1 MNKKMRDLLEK
12 INSKKV
18 LAKSFM
24 EEDNKDIK
32 KANALLDEIDKLEE
46 EYKAEERLY
55 KLEKEFFMELI
66 DQVSINALS
75 KRDLLLILKALEYT
89 NENTG
94 LEDFI
99 DLRNN
104 IVKEICFL
112 TETTEE
118 DFINYLESSK

>member
-1 MNKKMRDLLEK
+1 
-12 INSKKV
+12 
-18 LAKSFM
+18 
-24 EEDNKDIK
+24 
-32 KANALLDEIDKLEE
+32 
-46 EYKAEERLY
+46 
-55 KLEKEFFMELI
+55 MELI

-104 IVKEICFL
+104 IVKEIFFL
-112 TETTEE
+112 TETPEE

>member
-1 MNKKMRDLLEK
+1 
-12 INSKKV
+12 
-18 LAKSFM
+18 
-24 EEDNKDIK
+24 
-32 KANALLDEIDKLEE
+32 
-46 EYKAEERLY
+46 
-55 KLEKEFFMELI
+55 MELI

-99 DLRNN
+99 DLRN

>member
-1 MNKKMRDLLEK
+1 
-12 INSKKV
+12 
-18 LAKSFM
+18 
-24 EEDNKDIK
+24 
-32 KANALLDEIDKLEE
+32 
-46 EYKAEERLY
+46 
-55 KLEKEFFMELI
+55 MELI

-75 KRDLLLILKALEYT
+75 KRDLLLILKAL
-89 NENTG
+89 ENTG

>member
-1 MNKKMRDLLEK
+1 
-12 INSKKV
+12 
-18 LAKSFM
+18 
-24 EEDNKDIK
+24 
-32 KANALLDEIDKLEE
+32 
-46 EYKAEERLY
+46 
-55 KLEKEFFMELI
+55 MELI

-112 TETTEE
+112 TKTTEE

>member
-1 MNKKMRDLLEK
+1 
-12 INSKKV
+12 
-18 LAKSFM
+18 
-24 EEDNKDIK
+24 
-32 KANALLDEIDKLEE
+32 
-46 EYKAEERLY
+46 
-55 KLEKEFFMELI
+55 MELI

-75 KRDLLLILKALEYT
+75 KRDLLLIIKALEYT

-112 TETTEE
+112 TETSEE
-118 DFINYLESSK
+118 EFIKYLESNN

>member
-1 MNKKMRDLLEK
+1 
-12 INSKKV
+12 
-18 LAKSFM
+18 
-24 EEDNKDIK
+24 
-32 KANALLDEIDKLEE
+32 
-46 EYKAEERLY
+46 
-55 KLEKEFFMELI
+55 MELI

-118 DFINYLESSK
+118 DFINYLESSKLILSLFKFQYI

>member
-1 MNKKMRDLLEK
+1 
-12 INSKKV
+12 
-18 LAKSFM
+18 
-24 EEDNKDIK
+24 
-32 KANALLDEIDKLEE
+32 
-46 EYKAEERLY
+46 
-55 KLEKEFFMELI
+55 MELI

-118 DFINYLESSK
+118 YFINYLESSK

>member
-1 MNKKMRDLLEK
+1 
-12 INSKKV
+12 
-18 LAKSFM
+18 
-24 EEDNKDIK
+24 
-32 KANALLDEIDKLEE
+32 
-46 EYKAEERLY
+46 
-55 KLEKEFFMELI
+55 MELI

-112 TETTEE
+112 TEKTEE

>member
-1 MNKKMRDLLEK
+1 
-12 INSKKV
+12 
-18 LAKSFM
+18 
-24 EEDNKDIK
+24 
-32 KANALLDEIDKLEE
+32 
-46 EYKAEERLY
+46 
-55 KLEKEFFMELI
+55 MELI

-75 KRDLLLILKALEYT
+75 KKDLLLILKALEYT

-112 TETTEE
+112 TETSEE
-118 DFINYLESSK
+118 EFIKYIESSN